1 MSGDAMGSD
10 TLISQLSSLGLTQ
23 SEARAYVSLVRLG
36 RSPARA
42 IHEDSGIPRSKVYE
56 ALSDLEEKGYIKTAM
71 GVKPVQFIAT
81 GVEAVIGDLEEK
93 ALHCSGEAKRM
104 LKALETSRVE
114 KPEEFA
120 WALQGRDQVIM
131 GIRGAIERAKEFIVA
146 ATAAPDILGPL
157 RVPLG
162 AAKKRGLRVELYT
175 TSMGAASVS
184 ELSHYIDVKQV
195 APSSDL
201 LVKSMAEVLDV
212 PSFGV
217 PDFRPDQLMVM
228 VIDGKESVGVFR
240 PGANSQT
247 PWSLHITSPL
257 VVMFQWQVVQTVL
270 ASVERLSQEFK

>member
-1 MSGDAMGSD
+1 MGSES
-10 TLISQLSSLGLTQ
+10 LISQLTSLGLTQ
-23 SEARAYVSLVRLG
+23 SEAKAYMSLVRLG

-56 ALSDLEEKGYIKTAM
+56 VLSDLEEKGYIKTAM
-71 GVKPVQFIAT
+71 GAKPTEFIPT
-81 GVEAVIGDLEEK
+81 AVDAVVGDLEERTIHS
-93 ALHCSGEAKRM
+93 AEDARRM
-104 LKALETSRVE
+104 LKALESSRVE

-131 GIRGAIERAKEFIVA
+131 GLRGAIERAKEFITA

-175 TSMGAASVS
+175 TSMGAESVS
-184 ELSHYIDVKQV
+184 ELKHYIDVKQV

-240 PGANSQT
+240 PGSGNHT
-247 PWSLHITSPL
+247 PWSLHIRSPL

-270 ASVERLSQEFK
+270 ATVERLSQEFMQ